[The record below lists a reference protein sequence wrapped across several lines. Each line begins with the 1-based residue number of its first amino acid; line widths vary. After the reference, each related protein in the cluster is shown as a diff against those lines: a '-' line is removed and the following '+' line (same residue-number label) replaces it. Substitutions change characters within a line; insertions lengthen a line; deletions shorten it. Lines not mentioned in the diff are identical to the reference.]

1 VVITKYSHGFKL
13 VTRSLVNPIF
23 SFQLHVA
30 IRSAIFIPR
39 YYYVKVFSFLLKNS
53 ETISAMF
60 DLWSDQIKLNICAGK
75 SLCMYSEEEAS

>member
-1 VVITKYSHGFKL
+1 
-13 VTRSLVNPIF
+13 
-23 SFQLHVA
+23 
-30 IRSAIFIPR
+30 
-39 YYYVKVFSFLLKNS
+39 LKNS